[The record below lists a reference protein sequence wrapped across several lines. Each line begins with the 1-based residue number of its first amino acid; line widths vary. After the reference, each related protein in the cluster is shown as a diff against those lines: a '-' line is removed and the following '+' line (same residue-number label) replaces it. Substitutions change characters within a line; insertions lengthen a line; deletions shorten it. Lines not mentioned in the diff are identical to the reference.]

1 MESLIEQMASES
13 SGCDVTKRIV
23 RPSGGVRYIRCVGNP
38 IIDNGKLQ
46 RIVGTAMDVT
56 EHELLTD
63 RVLEAP
69 VSHKLLLN
77 NATYFSSAG

>member
-13 SGCDVTKRIV
+13 SRCDVTKRIV
-23 RPSGGVRYIRCVGNP
+23 RPSGEVRYIRCVGNP

-56 EHELLTD
+56 EQELMTH

-77 NATYFSSAG
+77 NATYVSSAG

>member
-13 SGCDVTKRIV
+13 SGCDVTK
-23 RPSGGVRYIRCVGNP
+23 RYIRCVGNP

-56 EHELLTD
+56 EHELLTP

-77 NATYFSSAG
+77 NATYFSLAG